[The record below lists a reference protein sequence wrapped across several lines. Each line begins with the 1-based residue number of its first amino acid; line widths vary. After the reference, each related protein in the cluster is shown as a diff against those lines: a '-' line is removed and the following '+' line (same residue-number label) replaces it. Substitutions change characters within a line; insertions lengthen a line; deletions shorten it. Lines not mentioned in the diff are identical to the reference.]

1 MDYVLV
7 REMIFVSYSGC
18 GGGKVIHKKRILT
31 TRRLHCP
38 LTFLFSLSFL
48 LLFSTCWA
56 IFLEILLTGRYPH
69 VAQSFIQFNTK
80 RYKTGKSK
88 KSSDQCSASFALNIN
103 SDTISEF
110 FPGLARIR
118 PWTQYP
124 VHMFDSMLYRA
135 QSRREFI
142 DTYNRCPLN

>member
-1 MDYVLV
+1 MDSVLV

-38 LTFLFSLSFL
+38 LTFLFSFA
-48 LLFSTCWA
+48 LFYVLGYLFRNPFNWKISSRGT
-56 IFLEILLTGRYPH
+56 IIVSNSIQRGTRPGNRRNHPTNVPPH
-69 VAQSFIQFNTK
+69 SLWISIRIQFPSFSLALQESVPGHNT
-80 RYKTGKSK
+80 
-88 KSSDQCSASFALNIN
+88 QF
-103 SDTISEF
+103 
-110 FPGLARIR
+110 
-118 PWTQYP
+118 

-142 DTYNRCPLN
+142 DTYNRCPLNW